1 MKTDHIHRL
10 VQKCLSEGRPEDWRQ
25 LGKELIREGQEQ
37 MLEELFLLGKLKPE
51 DLKADPEKLWRQI
64 AACRTEGDNRKF
76 RLPKR
81 WRYIAAGFLLVIT
94 TGVGYLLRQQEEPVP
109 QSLSALLE
117 PGQRKAIL
125 KFENGEQIDLGMAA
139 PDTLLSR
146 QGVTICFDSLQSITY
161 LPAAQEQVKLVY
173 NTIEVPRGGEYRLVL
188 PDGSV
193 VWLNSDSELKFPMN
207 FVGER
212 RKVFLKGEAYFEV
225 VRNPDMPF
233 VVEVAAME
241 VKVLGTCFNINAAR
255 SDGGVQTTLV
265 SGKVEVADR
274 ENAGKVVLFP
284 NQQAELK
291 KGRLTV
297 KNVDAGAVTA
307 WRQGKFYFES
317 ESLEEIA
324 AQLERWYD
332 VHFFFSRENLKQ
344 EEFTGVIRRD
354 YSADRILEI
363 IAKTTDV
370 EFDIQGRMVTVY

>member
-10 VQKCLSEGRPEDWRQ
+10 VQKCLSEGCPEDWRQ

-64 AACRTEGDNRKF
+64 AVCRTEGDNRKF
-76 RLPKR
+76 SLPKR
-81 WRYIAAGFLLVIT
+81 WRYIAAVFLLVIT
-94 TGVGYLLRQQEEPVP
+94 TGVGYLLRQQKQPVP
-109 QSLSALLE
+109 RSLSALLK

-146 QGVTICFDSLQSITY
+146 QGVTICLDSLQSITY
-161 LPAAQEQVKLVY
+161 LPVTQGQAKLVY

-207 FVGER
+207 FVGKR

-225 VRNPDMPF
+225 VKNPDMPF

-241 VKVLGTCFNINAAR
+241 VKVLGTRFNINAAR
-255 SDGGVQTTLV
+255 SDEGVQTTLV
-265 SGKVEVADR
+265 SGKVEVSDQ
-274 ENAGKVVLFP
+274 ENAGKVVLLP

-332 VHFFFSRENLKQ
+332 IHFFFSRESLKQ

-354 YSADRILEI
+354 YTADRILEI
-363 IAKTTDV
+363 IAKTTNV
-370 EFDIQGRMVTVY
+370 EFDIQGRTVTVY

>member
-1 MKTDHIHRL
+1 
-10 VQKCLSEGRPEDWRQ
+10 
-25 LGKELIREGQEQ
+25 
-37 MLEELFLLGKLKPE
+37 
-51 DLKADPEKLWRQI
+51 
-64 AACRTEGDNRKF
+64 
-76 RLPKR
+76 
-81 WRYIAAGFLLVIT
+81 
-94 TGVGYLLRQQEEPVP
+94 
-109 QSLSALLE
+109 
-117 PGQRKAIL
+117 
-125 KFENGEQIDLGMAA
+125 
-139 PDTLLSR
+139 
-146 QGVTICFDSLQSITY
+146 
-161 LPAAQEQVKLVY
+161 
-173 NTIEVPRGGEYRLVL
+173 
-188 PDGSV
+188 
-193 VWLNSDSELKFPMN
+193 
-207 FVGER
+207 
-212 RKVFLKGEAYFEV
+212 
-225 VRNPDMPF
+225 MPF

-332 VHFFFSRENLKQ
+332 VHFFFSCENLKQ

-370 EFDIQGRMVTVY
+370 EFDIQGRTVTVY